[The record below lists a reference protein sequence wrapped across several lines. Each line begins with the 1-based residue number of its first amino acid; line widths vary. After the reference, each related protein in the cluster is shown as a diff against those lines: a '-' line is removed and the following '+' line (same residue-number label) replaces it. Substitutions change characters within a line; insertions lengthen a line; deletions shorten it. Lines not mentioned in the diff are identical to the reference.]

1 MRSYKIESYLPE
13 ATFLSGKDARFC
25 RAAFEDCFV
34 IDVHNNLNVIAS
46 LRGGNDIEFSMADAA
61 NLLTVFD
68 GEKEFLTLPSHTGT
82 LLVYPAWKRLGLAL
96 AFLLKEGVEE
106 VEKSYQNAKRYAFS
120 TVFNTD
126 NNKDEI
132 NQRLNLEAKLCA
144 LEFYRDRLFGNK
156 RETNVVA
163 QILMIANL
171 MGCHLHEMF
180 LTRTNATLDEF
191 EIERLGAYL
200 CCVFMTMRRDNGKV
214 SASDKNDE
222 NTDLFTHVPQEY
234 GIRIQQS
241 VRESVTKETAF
252 DLPSKS
258 DIACF
263 ENHPAFA
270 NYKIEQ
276 TDGAVRLRLSIKQ
289 KAILSSFSQVGK
301 EQEITLTI
309 FPL

>member
-13 ATFLSGKDARFC
+13 ANFLSGKDARFC

-96 AFLLKEGVEE
+96 AFLFKEDAKTIENT
-106 VEKSYQNAKRYAFS
+106 YQNAKRYAFS

-132 NQRLNLEAKLCA
+132 NQRLNLEAKLCT

-156 RETNVVA
+156 CETNVVA

-171 MGCHLHEMF
+171 MGCHLHEMS

-200 CCVFMTMRRDNGKV
+200 CCVFMTMRRYNGKV

-289 KAILSSFSQVGK
+289 KAILSSFSKVGK

>member
-1 MRSYKIESYLPE
+1 
-13 ATFLSGKDARFC
+13 
-25 RAAFEDCFV
+25 
-34 IDVHNNLNVIAS
+34 
-46 LRGGNDIEFSMADAA
+46 
-61 NLLTVFD
+61 
-68 GEKEFLTLPSHTGT
+68 
-82 LLVYPAWKRLGLAL
+82 
-96 AFLLKEGVEE
+96 
-106 VEKSYQNAKRYAFS
+106 
-120 TVFNTD
+120 
-126 NNKDEI
+126 
-132 NQRLNLEAKLCA
+132 
-144 LEFYRDRLFGNK
+144 
-156 RETNVVA
+156 
-163 QILMIANL
+163 
-171 MGCHLHEMF
+171 
-180 LTRTNATLDEF
+180 
-191 EIERLGAYL
+191 
-200 CCVFMTMRRDNGKV
+200 MRRYNGKV

>member
-1 MRSYKIESYLPE
+1 MRSYKIESYVPE
-13 ATFLSGKDARFC
+13 NSFLSGKDARFC

-34 IDVHNNLNVIAS
+34 LDLHNGPAIIAS
-46 LRGGNDIEFSMADAA
+46 CRGTEQIEASMADTAA
-61 NLLTVFD
+61 LLTLFD
-68 GEKEFLTLPSHTGT
+68 GKNEFLILPSSRGT
-82 LLVYPAWKRLGLAL
+82 LLIYPAWPRLGLAL
-96 AFLLKEGVEE
+96 AFLLKEDVEE

-120 TVFNTD
+120 QIFETDGNT
-126 NNKDEI
+126 EI
-132 NQRLNLEAKLCA
+132 NQRLNLEAKLCT

-171 MGCHLHEMF
+171 MGCHLHEMS

-200 CCVFMTMRRDNGKV
+200 CCVFMTMRRYNGKV

-222 NTDLFTHVPQEY
+222 NTALFTHVSQEY

-241 VRESVTKETAF
+241 VRESITKETAF

-289 KAILSSFSQVGK
+289 KAILSAFSQVGK